1 MARIVLKNL
10 AKRYRGILRE
20 VIAVKEISLEIKDK
34 SFLTLLG
41 PSGCGKTSTLRMIA
55 GLEEPSA
62 GEVYFDN
69 ELMNDVPTQ
78 KRDLAMVFQQP
89 TLFPFMNVMD
99 NMTYGLKIRG
109 VAKEERLKRTKEAA
123 ALLHI
128 EGLLD
133 RMPGELSGGERQ
145 RVDLGRAIVT
155 RPKVFLLD
163 EPLASLDAQLRDE
176 LRSEVRLVHKKL
188 GVTTIFVTHDQLEA
202 MTMSDEIAV
211 MNKGEIEQ
219 VGSPNLLFEKPENCF
234 VAGFVGSPPTIFFDG
249 NVTKDLTAIDTGHF
263 SLDVPPG
270 AFDHTDNVGAN
281 SEVIVGVRPDCVNL
295 CKDPSKG
302 LFQGQITMIELLG
315 KRWIFHLDLKGK
327 EVKIELMGHHD
338 FKEGEI
344 VGATLRSEGV
354 HVFDKRSR
362 RRLEVRLN

>member
-1 MARIVLKNL
+1 MARILLKNL
-10 AKRYRGILRE
+10 TKKYGGILRE
-20 VIAVKEISLEIKDK
+20 VIAVNEINLEIKDK
-34 SFLTLLG
+34 SFVTLLG

-62 GEVYFDN
+62 GEIYFDD

-78 KRDLAMVFQQP
+78 RRGLAMVFQQP

-99 NMTYGLKIRG
+99 NMTYALKIKG
-109 VAKEERLKRTKEAA
+109 VPKEDRMERAKEAS

-128 EGLLD
+128 DEFLD

-176 LRSEVRLVHKKL
+176 LRSEVRLVHKRL

-202 MTMSDEIAV
+202 LTMSDEIAV
-211 MNKGEIEQ
+211 MNKGRIEQ
-219 VGSPNLLFEKPENCF
+219 VGSPNSLFDKPENCF
-234 VAGFVGSPPTIFFDG
+234 VAGFVGSPPTIFFEG
-249 NVTKDLTAIDTGHF
+249 NVTRDLTAIDTGHF
-263 SLDVPPG
+263 SLDLPQG
-270 AFDHTDNVGAN
+270 AFDQNDNVGPN
-281 SEVIVGVRPDCVNL
+281 SEVIVGVRPDCVEL
-295 CKDPSKG
+295 HKDTSKG

-315 KRWIFHLDLKGK
+315 KRWIFHLDVKGK
-327 EVKIELMGHHD
+327 EVKIELIGHHD
-338 FKEGEI
+338 FKERET
-344 VGATLRSEGV
+344 VGATLRREGI
-354 HVFDKRSR
+354 HVFDRKSR
-362 RRLEVRLN
+362 KRLEVRLN